1 MGKRKISISDMFCQH
16 CIKKMTDALTV
27 GGYVLRAVMNWHYS
41 KQCDHLD
48 TSRIP
53 TSTFTAARIKKSF
66 EAVKEILSLSLR
78 SVGLILI
85 IILGITGCSD
95 MPYTGSMLQP
105 GDIDKY
111 LFSPGDGRI
120 CLTNGFEAVC
130 LTLVPKRRDG
140 TIPIIHIYPSS
151 IKYIFYYKGV
161 PILQAE
167 RPMDTSGIVEQIRD
181 AGKDNQPRDGGISS
195 VDILP
200 PLPLPPE
207 DSPPVDPIPPDTGGG
222 GQQLPGYTGGG
233 NQQTPG
239 GQQPGENGGG
249 NKQTPGEQTPDDNG
263 GRNQQP
269 PGNTG
274 DGSNQQTPGGQ
285 QPGENGGG
293 NKQTPGGQTPDDNG
307 GRNQQPPG
315 NTGDGSNQQTPG
327 GQQPGEN
334 GGGNKQTPGNTGSE
348 GNQQPPGNT
357 GDGGNQ
363 QTPGGQTPGDNDG
376 GNNNG
381 GNNNGDRNNGGNN
394 GGVTPL
400 NNPNP
405 SGHNPPDNVE
415 SHYVY
420 GHENEDPTRNGWIIW
435 IYYPHNYVAGG
446 HPRNSISHP
455 DGCGFTLSITG
466 GTRTN
471 FTQTSGPCTD
481 NDSDNRD
488 DYKGVPCTGGSNGV
502 EGSDYS
508 AQFFVRENN
517 PKDEGLSATE
527 IANKKITI
535 TITWTAGMYAPQTQ
549 TFNIMRKV
557 SMREYDAELPPDPGH
572 TKQDGWN

>member
-1 MGKRKISISDMFCQH
+1 MAKRNIRISDMFRQH
-16 CIKKMTDALTV
+16 CIKKVTDVLTV
-27 GGYVLRAVMNWHYS
+27 GGYVLRAVVNRHYS
-41 KQCDHLD
+41 KQCGHLD

-53 TSTFTAARIKKSF
+53 TPSFTASKYKKGF
-66 EAVKEILSLSLR
+66 EAVKKLLSLSLM
-78 SVGLILI
+78 SVGVILI
-85 IILGITGCSD
+85 IILGIIGCSD
-95 MPYTGSMLQP
+95 MPYTGSMLKP
-105 GDIDKY
+105 GDVDKY

-120 CLTNGFEAVC
+120 CITNGFETAC
-130 LTLVPKRRDG
+130 LTLVPKRRDS
-140 TIPIIHIYPSS
+140 TLPIIHIYPSS

-167 RPMDTSGIVEQIRD
+167 RPMDTTEIVEQIRD

-200 PLPLPPE
+200 PPALPPE
-207 DSPPVDPIPPDTGGG
+207 DPLPVDSPPSPPETD
-222 GQQLPGYTGGG
+222 
-233 NQQTPG
+233 G
-239 GQQPGENGGG
+239 GQQPPGDTDDG
-249 NKQTPGEQTPDDNG
+249 QTPGDTG
-263 GRNQQP
+263 GSGQQP

-274 DGSNQQTPGGQ
+274 GSTNANPNFNPLPNQPPSNQQP
-285 QPGENGGG
+285 
-293 NKQTPGGQTPDDNG
+293 
-307 GRNQQPPG
+307 
-315 NTGDGSNQQTPG
+315 
-327 GQQPGEN
+327 
-334 GGGNKQTPGNTGSE
+334 
-348 GNQQPPGNT
+348 
-357 GDGGNQ
+357 
-363 QTPGGQTPGDNDG
+363 PGGQTPGDNGGGNNNNGGKNNDGQTPGDNGG

-381 GNNNGDRNNGGNN
+381 GNNNGDRNNGGNNGGNNEKNNGGNN

-405 SGHNPPDNVE
+405 SGHNPPDNVD

-435 IYYPHNYVAGG
+435 VYYPHNYVAGD

-488 DYKGVPCTGGSNGV
+488 DYNGVPCTGGSNGV

-549 TFNIMRKV
+549 TFNIMREV
-557 SMREYDAELPPDPGH
+557 SMRNYDAEPPPYPGH